1 MPSTNPT
8 GRVKIRKA
16 AGRYE
21 AALTSFAAKKGIRG
35 WQWAQY
41 QLNRPG
47 KGNGSNNTERLRFP
61 PNLVTLAL

>member
-1 MPSTNPT
+1 MPTTNPT
-8 GRVKIRKA
+8 GRVKIGKA

-21 AALTSFAAKKGIRG
+21 AALTSSAAKKRIRG

-47 KGNGSNNTERLRFP
+47 KENHSNTTKRLGFP